1 MYYVIESFQS
11 IISNYFFPS
20 MCEHGCLIAEGGHAS
35 FVHQFQHIEIV
46 FLLNF
51 LEIKLGSPSG
61 CFIRCLQEDAL

>member
-1 MYYVIESFQS
+1 MLLLSTK
-11 IISNYFFPS
+11 
-20 MCEHGCLIAEGGHAS
+20 
-35 FVHQFQHIEIV
+35 FQHIEIV